1 MDKEQQQEGLQAK
14 EQQAPRK
21 YEQSF
26 VEQAKDYAVLGL
38 QPIQIAERMGL
49 EGKQREDFLFD
60 CTNKLHPLH
69 VLLNLAYH
77 HGEADIDAA
86 LITVAVSGDVD
97 ALELAIKKREQD
109 RYLQLRR
116 QLFGI

>member
-1 MDKEQQQEGLQAK
+1 MDKEENSQDLVPQK
-14 EQQAPRK
+14 EKPRT
-21 YEQSF
+21 YDEAF
-26 VEQAKDYAVLGL
+26 VAQAKDYAVLGL
-38 QPIQIAERMGL
+38 QPAQIAERMGL

-69 VLLNLAYH
+69 TLLQIAYY

-86 LITVAVSGDVD
+86 LITMAVSGDVD

-109 RYLQLRR
+109 KYLQLRR
-116 QLFGI
+116 NLFGI

>member
-1 MDKEQQQEGLQAK
+1 MDSEKNNETAQVPAE
-14 EQQAPRK
+14 APRK
-21 YEQSF
+21 YEKEF
-26 VEQAKDYAVLGL
+26 IDQAKDYAVLGL
-38 QPIQIAERMGL
+38 QPVQIAERMGL

-69 VLLNLAYH
+69 LLLNIAYH

-86 LITVAVSGDVD
+86 IITMAVSGDVD

-109 RYLQLRR
+109 KYLQLR
-116 QLFGI
+116 QKLFGL